1 MSRRNS
7 VVDVQPRQSPGI
19 VGLFYATL
27 SATKSKAAAT
37 KTVEELQR
45 RIEIRD
51 ASRIK
56 KEPLSFLHSALPP
69 HLRRNS
75 QILNSSIDNCSTTTD
90 ISSSTSSTLKQA
102 KERAEEVA
110 ARLATHKA
118 EVQSLSTQVDENEN
132 TLTGQ
137 NYNFQ
142 FRVPTPVDI
151 VSAEIDED
159 LKNDANIALVDA
171 MQRKKM
177 REVAALQ
184 RKQRRESLLN
194 TAITLAPGT
203 DEKISLETTPYT
215 NIYNKTTTGSIKEIE
230 KEKVKEEEEENS
242 QHYQKFI
249 PLPPPPPSPSPS
261 LPPSLP
267 PSSLSVSNGAK
278 LSKRMAASDFLKMR
292 RDGKDNSGVFNNTTS
307 HIHPLTTNIMQ
318 QLDAHNESLSMSKS
332 IPSLIDPVVVNIHE
346 RSQPS
351 SNYSL
356 SSSSSTL
363 SKVSS
368 PIKNVITLPLPS
380 PPSVIPS
387 HSHIEQEKMSTI
399 SQRRPSFSGISY
411 SSVQKN
417 TTDLSLSNLISNT
430 KKPSSSS
437 SIHISRSTSKIMKP
451 FTRMFARE
459 GLRSHAVAAGM
470 IMRPPP
476 SHLSYS
482 STLMILPQD
491 QPLLPLIDTTE
502 VDMIEQTL
510 LKACEVT
517 NTQMPESIKSVL
529 TLARTTTTTSTTS
542 TTLSSY
548 SSPRSIQ
555 KSSRKELNEVLTSPN
570 LLQSPIKLSSME
582 QYEENNI
589 VLNDN
594 HLLENSLSTS
604 MIIQQTP
611 QSVSKNTQ
619 GKGVVSFNVTTS
631 RKQKKNTE
639 EVIEESNQH
648 LINKEED
655 LVNASVSEKTVVDVE
670 KQLEKEFVDKLHRLH
685 PPLPPPLFAL
695 QTKKSIEENT
705 PDTLLTTPLIAAEN
719 VHEHPEVSTLV
730 ENISPSLLITSK
742 DFTSNAVVTSTMV
755 MNENVFPQASERI
768 REEIRLAKMDV
779 TKKGLEIRPLA
790 LKIDLKRFR

>member
-7 VVDVQPRQSPGI
+7 VVDVQSRQSPGI
-19 VGLFYATL
+19 VGLLYATL

-56 KEPLSFLHSALPP
+56 KEPLSSLHSALPP

-159 LKNDANIALVDA
+159 LKKDANIALVDA

-203 DEKISLETTPYT
+203 DEKISLESTPYT

-230 KEKVKEEEEENS
+230 KEKVKEEEENS
-242 QHYQKFI
+242 QHDQKFI
-249 PLPPPPPSPSPS
+249 PPPPPPPLPP
-261 LPPSLP
+261 PPSLP

-292 RDGKDNSGVFNNTTS
+292 RDGKDNSVVLNNTTS
-307 HIHPLTTNIMQ
+307 HIRPLTTNKMQ
-318 QLDAHNESLSMSKS
+318 ELDAHNESPFMSKS

-356 SSSSSTL
+356 SSSSSSSPS

-417 TTDLSLSNLISNT
+417 TTDLSLSTLISNT

-529 TLARTTTTTSTTS
+529 TLARTTTTSTTSTTS

-631 RKQKKNTE
+631 RKKKKNTE
-639 EVIEESNQH
+639 EVIEESNQQ

-705 PDTLLTTPLIAAEN
+705 PYTLLSTPLIAAEN

-755 MNENVFPQASERI
+755 MDENVFPQASERI
-768 REEIRLAKMDV
+768 REEIRLTKMDI

>member
-56 KEPLSFLHSALPP
+56 KEPLSSLHSALPP

-75 QILNSSIDNCSTTTD
+75 QILNSSIDNCSKTTD

-159 LKNDANIALVDA
+159 MKNDANIALVDA

-215 NIYNKTTTGSIKEIE
+215 NIYNKTTTGSIKAIE

-242 QHYQKFI
+242 QHDQIFI
-249 PLPPPPPSPSPS
+249 PLPPPPPS
-261 LPPSLP
+261 LPPF
-267 PSSLSVSNGAK
+267 SLSVSNGAK

-292 RDGKDNSGVFNNTTS
+292 RDGKDNSGVLNNTTS
-307 HIHPLTTNIMQ
+307 HIHPLTTNKMQ
-318 QLDAHNESLSMSKS
+318 QLDAHNESPSMSKS

-356 SSSSSTL
+356 SSSSSSSSTPS

-399 SQRRPSFSGISY
+399 SQRRPSFSGILY

-529 TLARTTTTTSTTS
+529 TLARTTTTSTTS

-631 RKQKKNTE
+631 RKKKKNTE
-639 EVIEESNQH
+639 EVIEESNQQ

-705 PDTLLTTPLIAAEN
+705 PYTLLTTPLIAAEN

-755 MNENVFPQASERI
+755 MDENVFPQASERI
-768 REEIRLAKMDV
+768 REELRLAKMDV